1 MTGRISFAP
10 PCSTAL
16 SYFYPTSLENQSK
29 INQLLFIALKGVV
42 LNSSWLLEKGFSLQ
56 LQDRYKKVSG
66 SYQLAEAL

>member
-29 INQLLFIALKGVV
+29 TNYFFIAPKGVV
-42 LNSSWLLEKGFSLQ
+42 LNSSWLLEKGYSLQ

-66 SYQLAEAL
+66 SNQLAEAL